1 MRHLL
6 LLSVLSV
13 LSAATSLLAQQVS
26 FIPHDINPAAEYP
39 ACGVID
45 VNKDGKLDIVSGG
58 VWDEAP
64 TGKKKFFRE
73 GEVIRG
79 RFDDYSKLEKDVNGD
94 GGTDIISVNYRSAS
108 IFW

>member
-58 VWDEAP
+58 VWYEAP
-64 TGKKKFFRE
+64 TWKKQFFRE
-73 GEVIRG
+73 VEGIPG
-79 RFDDYSKLEKDVNGD
+79 RVDDYFNPEKDVNGD
-94 GGTDIISVNYRSAS
+94 GGADIINANYPHAS